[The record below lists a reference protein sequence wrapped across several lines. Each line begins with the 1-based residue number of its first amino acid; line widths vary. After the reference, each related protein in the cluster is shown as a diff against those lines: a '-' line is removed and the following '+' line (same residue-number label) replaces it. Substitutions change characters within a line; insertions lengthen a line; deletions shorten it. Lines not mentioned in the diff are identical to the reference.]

1 MDLVSYDFVMVPMDR
16 EFCIYLFWSAV
27 LAKAQV
33 TTCPRVAGPLQC
45 PCCPGMVI
53 ITSFY
58 WQTCPNLHDKSC
70 GHPISAYMTIFY
82 CVPCGGEA

>member
-27 LAKAQV
+27 LAEAQV

-45 PCCPGMVI
+45 PCVVLAWLLLSPPFTGKHAPICMINHVVI
-53 ITSFY
+53 LFQHI
-58 WQTCPNLHDKSC
+58 
-70 GHPISAYMTIFY
+70 
-82 CVPCGGEA
+82 